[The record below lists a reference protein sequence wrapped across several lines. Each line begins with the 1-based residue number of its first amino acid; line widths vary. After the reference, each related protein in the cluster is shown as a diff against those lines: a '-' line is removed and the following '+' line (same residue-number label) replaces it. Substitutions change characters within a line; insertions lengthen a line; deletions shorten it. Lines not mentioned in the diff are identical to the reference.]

1 MSLNLLICK
10 MVKYLIE
17 KYLLTFLKIIV
28 VFIFNLPEFLSFK
41 ILTVSLA
48 VSKITRKNNKL
59 ISSFGQRVV
68 GEALGKCV

>member
-41 ILTVSLA
+41 ISTVSLA